1 MGAGTMSVISKKIE
15 VRRRRWSGLLCE
27 RENRLIKNDMTRDDD
42 FVGSKVKA
50 AVTFVMS
57 RVSQKDAHD
66 RTSGE
71 FMWGDGR
78 DVWIALTAKDTEMRI
93 RRWGAEQGCMRR
105 GEVQWW
111 EGC

>member
-1 MGAGTMSVISKKIE
+1 M
-15 VRRRRWSGLLCE
+15 CE

-66 RTSGE
+66 RMRGV
-71 FMWGDGR
+71 FMWGSGR

-105 GEVQWW
+105 GEVQCLGGKDVEELGRGVECLNP
-111 EGC
+111 EGGGMDA

>member
-1 MGAGTMSVISKKIE
+1 M
-15 VRRRRWSGLLCE
+15 CE

-66 RTSGE
+66 RTRGE
-71 FMWGDGR
+71 FVCGR
-78 DVWIALTAKDTEMRI
+78 FRD
-93 RRWGAEQGCMRR
+93 C
-105 GEVQWW
+105 
-111 EGC
+111 

>member
-1 MGAGTMSVISKKIE
+1 M
-15 VRRRRWSGLLCE
+15 CE
-27 RENRLIKNDMTRDDD
+27 RENGLIKNDMTRDDD

-66 RTSGE
+66 RTRGE
-71 FMWGDGR
+71 FMWGGGR

-105 GEVQWW
+105 GEV
-111 EGC
+111 